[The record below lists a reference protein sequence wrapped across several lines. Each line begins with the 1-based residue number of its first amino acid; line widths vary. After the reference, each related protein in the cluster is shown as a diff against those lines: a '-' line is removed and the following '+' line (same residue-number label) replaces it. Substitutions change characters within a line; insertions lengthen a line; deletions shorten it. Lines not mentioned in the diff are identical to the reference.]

1 MVSLFNSV
9 FYSSVIKNSW
19 EKNKLPEPLS
29 TLEVFEWRDSIT
41 LSYNHILLIM
51 SNLFS
56 FYFLRF
62 VGGFLVWRCFWLSFS
77 FV

>member
-1 MVSLFNSV
+1 MVSLFNSM

-19 EKNKLPEPLS
+19 EKNNLPEPLS

-41 LSYNHILLIM
+41 LSYHDIFLVM

-56 FYFLRF
+56 FYF
-62 VGGFLVWRCFWLSFS
+62 
-77 FV
+77 

>member
-19 EKNKLPEPLS
+19 EKNNLPEPLS
-29 TLEVFEWRDSIT
+29 TLEVFEWHDSIT
-41 LSYNHILLIM
+41 LSYHDILLIM

-56 FYFLRF
+56 FYF
-62 VGGFLVWRCFWLSFS
+62 
-77 FV
+77 